1 MGSFQCINS
10 VDRALL
16 NEGLLD
22 EVSAVQN
29 IKLFFKHKVQA
40 VDFDQRVITI
50 RDVKADKDVRVNF
63 DFCIGADGS
72 YSVVRRQLM
81 RIIRL
86 VLIFCVK
93 HSAQIY
99 LVFLHP

>member
-22 EVSAVQN
+22 EASAIQN
-29 IKLFFKHKVQA
+29 IKHFFEHKVQT
-40 VDFDQRVITI
+40 VDFDQRVINI
-50 RDVKADKDVRVNF
+50 LDMKADKDVRVKF

-81 RIIRL
+81 RIVRL

-93 HSAQIY
+93 DSAQIY
-99 LVFLHP
+99 LVIMHQ